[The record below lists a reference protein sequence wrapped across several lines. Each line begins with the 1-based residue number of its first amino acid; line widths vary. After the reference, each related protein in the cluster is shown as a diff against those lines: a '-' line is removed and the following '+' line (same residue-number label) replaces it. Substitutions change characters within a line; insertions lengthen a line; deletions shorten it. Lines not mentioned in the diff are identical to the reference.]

1 VVKLNSEKAEG
12 TIMKILVIE
21 DEKKVANFLQKGLKE
36 EQFVVDVAYDGL
48 DGEHLATTNDY
59 DLILL
64 DIMLPGKDGIE
75 ILKTLRQRQINIPVI
90 MLTAKEMVEDKLKG
104 FNAGCD
110 DYISKPFSFEELLV
124 RIRAVL
130 RRGSGAL
137 SNVLTFA
144 DLTLDLISHKVIR
157 DGREIELTAKEYTLL
172 EYLVRNPNRVLTRTM
187 IAEHVWDYNYDSFTN
202 VIDVYI
208 NYLRNKVDR
217 GFATKLIYTVRGVGY
232 VLKEEKK

>member
-1 VVKLNSEKAEG
+1 
-12 TIMKILVIE
+12 MKILVIE

-36 EQFVVDVAYDGL
+36 EQYVVDVAYDGL
-48 DGEHLATTNDY
+48 DGEHLATTDDY

-75 ILKTLRQRQINIPVI
+75 ILETLRRQQINIPVI
-90 MLTAKEMVEDKLKG
+90 MLTAKEMVEDKVEG

-110 DYISKPFSFEELLV
+110 DYICKPFSFEELLV

-130 RRGSGAL
+130 RRGSGAM

-217 GFATKLIYTVRGVGY
+217 GFSTKLIHTVRGVGY

>member
-1 VVKLNSEKAEG
+1 
-12 TIMKILVIE
+12 MKILVIE
-21 DEKKVANFLQKGLKE
+21 DEKKVAHFLRKGLKE
-36 EQFVVDVAYDGL
+36 EQFVVDVAYDGP
-48 DGEHLATTNDY
+48 DGEYMATTNDY

-90 MLTAKEMVEDKLKG
+90 MLTAKEMVEDKIKG

-137 SNVLTFA
+137 SNVITFA

-157 DGREIELTAKEYTLL
+157 GGKEIDLTAKEYALL

-217 GFATKLIYTVRGVGY
+217 GFATKLIHTVRGVGY
-232 VLKEEKK
+232 VLKEGKHR

>member
-1 VVKLNSEKAEG
+1 LREG
-12 TIMKILVIE
+12 MIMKILVIE

-36 EQFVVDVAYDGL
+36 EQYVVDVAYDGL
-48 DGEHLATTNDY
+48 EGEHLAKTNDY

-75 ILKTLRQRQINIPVI
+75 ILKTLRQCQVNIPVI
-90 MLTAKEMVEDKLKG
+90 MLTAKEMVEDKIKG

-130 RRGSGAL
+130 RRGGGAL
-137 SNVLTFA
+137 SNVITFA
-144 DLTLDLISHKVIR
+144 DLTLDLISHKVMR
-157 DGREIELTAKEYTLL
+157 AGREIELTAKEYTLL

-217 GFATKLIYTVRGVGY
+217 GFDTKLIHTVRGVGY
-232 VLKEEKK
+232 VLKEEQKK

>member
-1 VVKLNSEKAEG
+1 LRKGIV
-12 TIMKILVIE
+12 MKILVVE

-36 EQFVVDVAYDGL
+36 EQYVVDVAYDGL
-48 DGEHLATTNDY
+48 EGEHLAKTNDY

-64 DIMLPGKDGIE
+64 DIMLPGKDGIN
-75 ILKTLRQRQINIPVI
+75 ILKTLRQCQVNVPVI
-90 MLTAKEMVEDKLKG
+90 MLTAKEMVEDKIKG

-137 SNVLTFA
+137 SNVISFA

-157 DGREIELTAKEYTLL
+157 AGREIELTAKEYTLL

-217 GFATKLIYTVRGVGY
+217 GFPTKLIHTVRGVGY
-232 VLKEEKK
+232 VLKEEKKG

>member
-1 VVKLNSEKAEG
+1 
-12 TIMKILVIE
+12 MKILVIE
-21 DEKKVANFLQKGLKE
+21 DERKVANFLQKGLKE
-36 EQFVVDVAYDGL
+36 EQYVVDVACDGL
-48 DGEHLATTNDY
+48 EGEHLAKTNDY

-75 ILKTLRQRQINIPVI
+75 ILKTLRQCQVNIPVI
-90 MLTAKEMVEDKLKG
+90 MLTAKEMVEDKIKG

-137 SNVLTFA
+137 SNVITFA

-157 DGREIELTAKEYTLL
+157 AGREIELTAKEYTLL

-217 GFATKLIYTVRGVGY
+217 GFSTKLIHTVRGVGY
-232 VLKEEKK
+232 VLKEEKKG

>member
-1 VVKLNSEKAEG
+1 
-12 TIMKILVIE
+12 MKILVIE

-36 EQFVVDVAYDGL
+36 EQYVVDVAYDGL
-48 DGEHLATTNDY
+48 EGEDLATTNDY

-75 ILKTLRQRQINIPVI
+75 ILKTLRRQQINTPVI
-90 MLTAKEMVEDKLKG
+90 MLTAKEMVEDKIEG

-130 RRGSGAL
+130 RRGSGPL

-157 DGREIELTAKEYTLL
+157 GDQEIELTAKEYTLL

-217 GFATKLIYTVRGVGY
+217 GFATKLIHTVRGVGY
-232 VLKEEKK
+232 VMKEGKK

>member
-1 VVKLNSEKAEG
+1 
-12 TIMKILVIE
+12 MKILVIE

-48 DGEHLATTNDY
+48 EGEHLATTNDY

-90 MLTAKEMVEDKLKG
+90 MLTAKEMVEDKVEG

-217 GFATKLIYTVRGVGY
+217 GFDTKLIHTVRGVGY

>member
-1 VVKLNSEKAEG
+1 
-12 TIMKILVIE
+12 MKILVIE

-90 MLTAKEMVEDKLKG
+90 MLTAKEMVEDKVEG

-217 GFATKLIYTVRGVGY
+217 GFATKLIHTVRGVGY
-232 VLKEEKK
+232 VLKEEKKK

>member
-1 VVKLNSEKAEG
+1 
-12 TIMKILVIE
+12 MKILVIE
-21 DEKKVANFLQKGLKE
+21 DEKKVAHFLQKGLKE
-36 EQFVVDVAYDGL
+36 EQYVVDVAYDGL
-48 DGEHLATTNDY
+48 EGEDLATTNDY

-75 ILKTLRQRQINIPVI
+75 ILKTLRRQQINTPVI
-90 MLTAKEMVEDKLKG
+90 MLTAKEMVEDKIEG

-130 RRGSGAL
+130 RRGSGPL

-157 DGREIELTAKEYTLL
+157 GDQEIELTAKEYTLL

-217 GFATKLIYTVRGVGY
+217 GFATKLIHTVRGVGY
-232 VLKEEKK
+232 VMKEGKK

>member
-1 VVKLNSEKAEG
+1 
-12 TIMKILVIE
+12 MKILVIE

-36 EQFVVDVAYDGL
+36 EQFVVDIAYDGL
-48 DGEHLATTNDY
+48 DGEHLATTNEY

-75 ILKTLRQRQINIPVI
+75 ILKTLRQRRINIPVI
-90 MLTAKEMVEDKLKG
+90 MLTAKEMVEDKLEG

-130 RRGSGAL
+130 RRGSGTL

-144 DLTLDLISHKVIR
+144 DLTIDLISHKVIR
-157 DGREIELTAKEYTLL
+157 DDREIELTAKEYTLL

-217 GFATKLIYTVRGVGY
+217 GFATKLIHTVRGVGY

>member
-1 VVKLNSEKAEG
+1 
-12 TIMKILVIE
+12 MKILVIE

-36 EQFVVDVAYDGL
+36 EQYVVDVAYDGL

-75 ILKTLRQRQINIPVI
+75 ILKTLRQQQINIPVI
-90 MLTAKEMVEDKLKG
+90 MLTAKEMVEDKLEG

-137 SNVLTFA
+137 SNVITFA

-157 DGREIELTAKEYTLL
+157 DGKEIELTAKEYTLL

-217 GFATKLIYTVRGVGY
+217 GFATKLIHTVRGVGY
-232 VLKEEKK
+232 VLKEGKHT

>member
-1 VVKLNSEKAEG
+1 MTEG
-12 TIMKILVIE
+12 TAMKILVIE

-48 DGEHLATTNDY
+48 DGEDLATTNDY

-90 MLTAKEMVEDKLKG
+90 MLTAKEMVEDKVEG

-217 GFATKLIYTVRGVGY
+217 GFATKLIHTVRGVGY
-232 VLKEEKK
+232 VLKKEKK

>member
-1 VVKLNSEKAEG
+1 MREG
-12 TIMKILVIE
+12 MIMKILVIE

-36 EQFVVDVAYDGL
+36 EQYVVDVAYDGL
-48 DGEHLATTNDY
+48 EGEHLAKTNDY

-75 ILKTLRQRQINIPVI
+75 ILKTLRQCQVNIPVI
-90 MLTAKEMVEDKLKG
+90 MLTAKEMVEDKIKG

-130 RRGSGAL
+130 RRGGGAL
-137 SNVLTFA
+137 SNVITFA

-157 DGREIELTAKEYTLL
+157 AGREIELTAKEYTLL

-217 GFATKLIYTVRGVGY
+217 GFSTKLIHTVLGV
-232 VLKEEKK
+232 LIPS

>member
-1 VVKLNSEKAEG
+1 
-12 TIMKILVIE
+12 
-21 DEKKVANFLQKGLKE
+21 
-36 EQFVVDVAYDGL
+36 VDVAYDGL

-90 MLTAKEMVEDKLKG
+90 MLTAKEMVEDKVEG

-217 GFATKLIYTVRGVGY
+217 GFATKLIHTVRGVGY
-232 VLKEEKK
+232 VLKEEKKK

>member
-1 VVKLNSEKAEG
+1 
-12 TIMKILVIE
+12 MKILVIE

-36 EQFVVDVAYDGL
+36 EQYVVDVAYDGL
-48 DGEHLATTNDY
+48 EGEDLATTNDY

-75 ILKTLRQRQINIPVI
+75 ILKTLRRQQINTPVI
-90 MLTAKEMVEDKLKG
+90 MLTAKEMVEDKIEG

-130 RRGSGAL
+130 RRGSGPL

-157 DGREIELTAKEYTLL
+157 GDREIELTAKEYTLL

-217 GFATKLIYTVRGVGY
+217 GFATKLIHTVRGVGY
-232 VLKEEKK
+232 VMKEGKK

>member
-1 VVKLNSEKAEG
+1 
-12 TIMKILVIE
+12 MKILVIE

-48 DGEHLATTNDY
+48 DGEYLATTNDY

-90 MLTAKEMVEDKLKG
+90 MLTAKEMVEDKIKG

-110 DYISKPFSFEELLV
+110 DYICKPFSFEELLV

-137 SNVLTFA
+137 SNVITFA

-157 DGREIELTAKEYTLL
+157 GGKEIDLTAKEYALL

-217 GFATKLIYTVRGVGY
+217 GFATKLIHTVRGVGY
-232 VLKEEKK
+232 VLKEGKHT

>member
-1 VVKLNSEKAEG
+1 
-12 TIMKILVIE
+12 MKILVIE

-36 EQFVVDVAYDGL
+36 EQYVVDVAYDGL

-90 MLTAKEMVEDKLKG
+90 MLTAKEMVEDKVEG

-217 GFATKLIYTVRGVGY
+217 GFATKLIHTVRGVGY
-232 VLKEEKK
+232 VLKEEKKK

>member
-1 VVKLNSEKAEG
+1 MREG
-12 TIMKILVIE
+12 MIMKILVIE

-36 EQFVVDVAYDGL
+36 EQYVVDVAYDGL
-48 DGEHLATTNDY
+48 EGEHLAKTNDY

-75 ILKTLRQRQINIPVI
+75 ILKTLRQCQVNIPVI
-90 MLTAKEMVEDKLKG
+90 MLTAKEMVEDKIKG

-130 RRGSGAL
+130 RRGGGAM
-137 SNVLTFA
+137 SNVITFA

-157 DGREIELTAKEYTLL
+157 AGREIELTAKEYTLL

-217 GFATKLIYTVRGVGY
+217 GFDTKLIHTVRGVGY
-232 VLKEEKK
+232 VLKEEQKK